1 MTDPAPPPSGR
12 HTLVQH
18 PWVRLALLAFLLAG
32 TILVADQLGLWE
44 WFTATRIRAS
54 LHLLQ
59 QVNARLGIL
68 GPLLTTLAAAAAI
81 ICNVPALVLIALLA
95 LLHGP
100 FVGFATSLIALA
112 LAMLVIHTISQ
123 ALGAEAVQA
132 LLKRFAPPRLFGL
145 LGADQ
150 PHSLLT
156 IINAR
161 LVFFAFPPLN
171 WMLAVLP
178 ISRMSFI
185 LGTLIGGLPHVLLY
199 TLLGDAV
206 VTAIEHSDQEAAW
219 LSPRLWGPILAGL
232 FFAILLY
239 GIRRLARGRMM
250 P

>member
-1 MTDPAPPPSGR
+1 MLHDRWIRLG
-12 HTLVQH
+12 L
-18 PWVRLALLAFLLAG
+18 LALLLGGTVVLAN
-32 TILVADQLGLWE
+32 QLELWA
-44 WFTATRIRAS
+44 WFTAARIRAS

-59 QVNARLGIL
+59 HYNAQLGLL
-68 GPLLTTLAAAAAI
+68 GPVLSTLGAAAAI
-81 ICNVPALVLIALLA
+81 ICNVPALILIALLA

-100 FVGFATSLIALA
+100 FVGFAASLAALA
-112 LAMLVIHTISQ
+112 LAMLVIHAISQ

-161 LVFFAFPPLN
+161 LVFFAFPPVN

-178 ISRMSFI
+178 ISRAAFI

-206 VTAIEHSDQEAAW
+206 VTAIEHSDQEAVW

-239 GIRRLARGRMM
+239 GIRRLARHRMM

>member
-1 MTDPAPPPSGR
+1 MLHDRWIRLG
-12 HTLVQH
+12 L
-18 PWVRLALLAFLLAG
+18 LALLLVGTVVLANR
-32 TILVADQLGLWE
+32 LGLWE
-44 WFTATRIRAS
+44 WFTAARIRAS

-59 QVNARLGIL
+59 HYNTQLGLL
-68 GPLLTTLAAAAAI
+68 GPVLSTLGAAAAI
-81 ICNVPALVLIALLA
+81 ICNVPALILIALLA

-100 FVGFATSLIALA
+100 FVGFATSLVALA
-112 LAMLVIHTISQ
+112 LAMLVIHAVSQ

-161 LVFFAFPPLN
+161 LVFFAFPPIN

-178 ISRMSFI
+178 ISRTTFI

-206 VTAIEHSDQEAAW
+206 VTAIEHADQEAAW

-239 GIRRLARGRMM
+239 GIRRLARRRIMT
-250 P
+250 

>member
-1 MTDPAPPPSGR
+1 MANPASSPSNR
-12 HTLVQH
+12 QH
-18 PWVRLALLAFLLAG
+18 PLHDPWIRLAILALMLGGTVLL
-32 TILVADQLGLWE
+32 ADQLGLWQ
-44 WFTATRIRAS
+44 WFTAARIRAS

-59 QVNARLGIL
+59 QYNARLGLL
-68 GPLLTTLAAAAAI
+68 GPILSTLVAAAAI
-81 ICNVPALVLIALLA
+81 ICNVPALILIALLA

-100 FVGFATSLIALA
+100 LVGLVTSLAALA
-112 LAMLVIHTISQ
+112 LAMLVIHSISQ

-132 LLKRFAPPRLFGL
+132 LLKRLAPPRLFGL

-150 PHSLLT
+150 HSLLT

-161 LVFFAFPPLN
+161 LVFFAFPPVN

-185 LGTLIGGLPHVLLY
+185 LGTLLGGLPHVLLY

-239 GIRRLARGRMM
+239 GIRRLARNRAPGE
-250 P
+250 